1 MYNGKDIILGFA
13 LKHFYKPPNE
23 SVIECIGSV
32 TKLCTK
38 PQRNW
43 FGSLGTF
50 LRSAH
55 FRLELKAMAIG
66 KPKLQP
72 KAVHIVAVLL

>member
-1 MYNGKDIILGFA
+1 MYCTAVWGCFSPYPGFWPA
-13 LKHFYKPPNE
+13 HG
-23 SVIECIGSV
+23 V
-32 TKLCTK
+32 
-38 PQRNW
+38 W

-66 KPKLQP
+66 KPELQP

>member
-1 MYNGKDIILGFA
+1 MYFLYFTAVFGCFSAYLGLWPA
-13 LKHFYKPPNE
+13 RG
-23 SVIECIGSV
+23 V
-32 TKLCTK
+32 
-38 PQRNW
+38 W

-66 KPKLQP
+66 KPELQP